1 MATRVRLQRHGA
13 KGSPFFKIVVAD
25 SRSKRDGKYIEQI
38 GTYNPTT
45 IPASIILDIE
55 KAVKWLQ
62 SGAEPSNT
70 VHAILGYKGALYKKH
85 LLRGVELGVVK
96 EEEVE
101 AKFNEWMEK
110 KEGKVLDH
118 KKKAAE
124 AKKAKLKA
132 SVEAPAKVKKV
143 EEVAEATAE
152 ETSVEEATTEETTSE
167 NTAAEKTVVEE
178 TKAEETTQ
186 EPGAESIEKSTEETA
201 E

>member
-25 SRSKRDGKYIEQI
+25 SRSKRDGRYIEQI

-45 IPASIILDIE
+45 IPAVIDLNLD

-62 SGAEPSNT
+62 SGAEPTHT
-70 VHAILGYKGALYKKH
+70 VHAIMGYKGVLYMKH
-85 LLRGVELGVVK
+85 LLRGVTMGIVK
-96 EEEVE
+96 EEDVE
-101 AKFNEWMEK
+101 AKFQAWVEN

-118 KKKAAE
+118 KTKADA

-143 EEVAEATAE
+143 EAVAEETAE
-152 ETSVEEATTEETTSE
+152 EATEETAVEANTEEVVEAPAETAAEETTTEATTE
-167 NTAAEKTVVEE
+167 
-178 TKAEETTQ
+178 
-186 EPGAESIEKSTEETA
+186 TEEKPT

>member
-1 MATRVRLQRHGA
+1 MATKLRLQRHGA

-25 SRSKRDGKYIEQI
+25 SRSKRDGKYIDQI

-45 IPASIILDIE
+45 IPASIILDLD

-62 SGAEPSNT
+62 SGAEPTNT
-70 VHAILGYKGALYKKH
+70 VNAILGYKGALYKKH
-85 LLRGVELGVVK
+85 LLRGVALGVVK
-96 EEEVE
+96 EEDIE
-101 AKFNEWMEK
+101 AKFNAWIEN

-143 EEVAEATAE
+143 EEVVEAAAEEETANEETAAEEVATEEIPAAEETATEETVAEETTPEPTAE
-152 ETSVEEATTEETTSE
+152 ETEG
-167 NTAAEKTVVEE
+167 
-178 TKAEETTQ
+178 KAE
-186 EPGAESIEKSTEETA
+186 
-201 E
+201 